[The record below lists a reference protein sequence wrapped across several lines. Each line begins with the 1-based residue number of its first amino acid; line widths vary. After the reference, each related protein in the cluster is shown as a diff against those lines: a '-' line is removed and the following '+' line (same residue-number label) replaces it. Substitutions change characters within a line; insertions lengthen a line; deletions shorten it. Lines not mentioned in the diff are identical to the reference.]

1 MGYEVF
7 IISVILQAGCN
18 EIEPSIVNVSWR
30 EEYEKEGENRNT
42 KWENSRDRYGYTVL
56 NIMKKQLLE
65 SGRNSAVQVAA
76 CIVCNWL
83 LKTQNARNIV
93 FFVDILAEVLKY

>member
-1 MGYEVF
+1 
-7 IISVILQAGCN
+7 
-18 EIEPSIVNVSWR
+18 
-30 EEYEKEGENRNT
+30 
-42 KWENSRDRYGYTVL
+42 
-56 NIMKKQLLE
+56 MKKQLLE

-76 CIVCNWL
+76 CIVFNWL